1 MTTRTYTAQQARAM
15 QSIIR
20 AAAAHVRAE
29 ATRADSK
36 YRALRHEDSSDA
48 DIAASDAAF
57 IQSLRLAAEL
67 HVLESASE
75 LLMDARDNGT
85 NAVQS
90 TSGYDLAAALAY
102 NMALHMNTVE
112 QSVIDNARGAWRA

>member
-1 MTTRTYTAQQARAM
+1 MTTRTYTPAQARAL

-20 AAAAHVRAE
+20 AAAGHVRAE

-36 YRALRHEDSSDA
+36 SRALRHEDSTDA
-48 DIAASDAAF
+48 DISASDAAF

-75 LLMDARDNGT
+75 LLSDARDNGT
-85 NAVQS
+85 NAVQA
-90 TSGYDLAAALAY
+90 TDGYDLAAALAY
-102 NMALHMNTVE
+102 NMALTMNTVE
-112 QSVIDNARGAWRA
+112 QSVIDDARGALRA

>member
-1 MTTRTYTAQQARAM
+1 M

-20 AAAAHVRAE
+20 AAAAHIRSE

-36 YRALRHEDSSDA
+36 FRALRHEDSTDA
-48 DIAASDAAF
+48 DIAESDIAF
-57 IQSLRLAAEL
+57 VQSLRLAAEL

-85 NAVQS
+85 NTVLA
-90 TSGYDLAAALAY
+90 TDGYDLATALAY
-102 NMALHMNTVE
+102 NMALRMNTVE
-112 QSVIDNARGAWRA
+112 QSVIDNARGALRA